1 MTVGPLQGC
10 ALQRMDR
17 MNERVQAMI
26 TFHDHK
32 PQSVSLYDAVV
43 DGLSRPDKTIPPKF
57 FYDERGSQLF
67 EEICA
72 QPEYYLPDAERAVLT
87 SCAEDIAQLTGTQRV
102 VIEPGAGSLSKIR
115 LLLDAMKP
123 SAYVPMDISIDY
135 LRSSVKEL
143 ACDYPWLPI
152 HAACVDFTH
161 SMPVP
166 KRVPNKP
173 RLVFF
178 PGSSLGNFHRDEA
191 LVFLKQISGLLGND
205 GMLLIGVDTK
215 KTPSVIDAAYN
226 DAAGVTA
233 EFNLNLL
240 RRIRYELDADCDPEG
255 FDHHAFY
262 NSLKGRVEMHL
273 VSNREQEVRING
285 HRFHFTT
292 GETVHTECS
301 YKYAPDEF
309 LELAAQAK
317 LYPVKHWL
325 AKDGLFAIY
334 LLRTENEILRSG

>member
-1 MTVGPLQGC
+1 MN
-10 ALQRMDR
+10 QRIP
-17 MNERVQAMI
+17 ATI

-32 PQSVSLYDAVV
+32 PQNLSLYDAVV
-43 DGLSRPDKTIPPKF
+43 EGLSQPRKMIPPKF

-67 EEICA
+67 DEICA
-72 QPEYYLPDAERAVLT
+72 QPEYYLPNAERAVLT
-87 SCAEDIAQLTGTQRV
+87 ACANDIAQLTGTRRV
-102 VIEPGAGSLSKIR
+102 VIEPGAGNLSKIR

-135 LRSSVKEL
+135 LQSAAQEL
-143 ACDYPWLPI
+143 ANEYPWLPI
-152 HAACVDFTH
+152 HATCVDFTH

-166 KRVPNKP
+166 KWVPNNP

-178 PGSSLGNFHRDEA
+178 PGSSLGNFHQDEA
-191 LVFLKQISGLLGND
+191 LSFLQQISRLLGKE

-215 KTPSVIDAAYN
+215 KAPSVIDAAYN

-233 EFNLNLL
+233 EFNMNLL
-240 RRIRYELDADCDPEG
+240 RRIRHELDADCDPDG

-262 NSLKGRVEMHL
+262 NSSKGRVEMHL
-273 VSNREQEVRING
+273 VSNKDQEVRING
-285 HRFHFTT
+285 HRFLFTT

-309 LELAAQAK
+309 LDLAAQAD
-317 LYPVKHWL
+317 LYPVEHWL
-325 AKDGLFAIY
+325 AKDELFAIY
-334 LLRTENEILRSG
+334 LLRTDGNNSPRTL